1 MRSTRRGGS
10 RRRTGAGGRGPV
22 PGNRGAALTHLPV
35 AGTIAAMLDT
45 RTLRTDSLLLTT
57 AVIWGLAFTA
67 QRAGMDFVGPF
78 TYNAVRFALGAL
90 SLVPLLLIFRPDR
103 TGTED
108 EHRSQEPRTEEEWD
122 ARTGTEDQ
130 NGARTESLV
139 DVAARA
145 RRRNRLRFL
154 RDGVIAG
161 ALLFGGSSFQQVGLV
176 YTTAGKAGFIT
187 GLYVVIVPIAAAFL
201 GQRTDRGRWIGATLA
216 VAGLYFLSIT
226 ASFTIS
232 RGDFLVFL
240 CAFFFAAHV
249 LVLARFSRIWH
260 PLRLAAVQYLTTAL
274 LSLIVAAAT
283 EDMALASIAAAWL
296 PIVYGGVF
304 SVGVAYSLQII
315 AQREAHP
322 AHAAI
327 LLSLEGAFAALGG
340 FIVLGELLSP
350 RDLLGCAFMLAGMLA
365 SQSSTIFR
373 SARARRAGG
382 A

>member
-1 MRSTRRGGS
+1 M
-10 RRRTGAGGRGPV
+10 P
-22 PGNRGAALTHLPV
+22 ALTDAPA

-90 SLVPLLLIFRPDR
+90 SLVPLLLIFRPER
-103 TGTED
+103 TGTEDAHREQPAGTED
-108 EHRSQEPRTEEEWD
+108 EHRGRQ
-122 ARTGTEDQ
+122 AGTEDEA
-130 NGARTESLV
+130 GARTESLA
-139 DVAARA
+139 DAAARA

-161 ALLFGGSSFQQVGLV
+161 VLLFGGSSFQQVGLV

-201 GQRTDRGRWIGATLA
+201 GQRTDRGRWLGATLA

-226 ASFTIS
+226 ASFTIG

-260 PLRLAAVQYLTTAL
+260 PLQLAAVQYLTTAL

-283 EDMALASIAAAWL
+283 EDMALVSIAAAWL

-350 RDLLGCAFMLAGMLA
+350 RDLLGCALMLAGMLA

>member
-1 MRSTRRGGS
+1 
-10 RRRTGAGGRGPV
+10 
-22 PGNRGAALTHLPV
+22 
-35 AGTIAAMLDT
+35 MLDR

-67 QRAGMDFVGPF
+67 QRAGMEFIGPY

-90 SLVPLLLIFRPDR
+90 SLVPLLLASRPVDSAL
-103 TGTED
+103 
-108 EHRSQEPRTEEEWD
+108 RS
-122 ARTGTEDQ
+122 
-130 NGARTESLV
+130 
-139 DVAARA
+139 A
-145 RRRNRLRFL
+145 RRRNRYRFL

-201 GQRTDRGRWIGATLA
+201 GRRTDRGRWIGAVLA
-216 VAGLYFLSIT
+216 VTGLYFLSVT
-226 ASFTIS
+226 SSFTVS
-232 RGDFLVFL
+232 RGDVLVFI

-249 LVLARFSRIWH
+249 LVLARYSRIWH
-260 PLRLAAVQYLTTAL
+260 PLRLAVVQYLTTAL
-274 LSLIVAAAT
+274 LSLITAAAT
-283 EDMALASIAAAWL
+283 EDMVLTAIAAAWL
-296 PIVYGGVF
+296 PIVYGGMF

-340 FIVLGELLSP
+340 FLILGELLSP
-350 RDLLGCAFMLAGMLA
+350 RDILGSALMLAGMLA
-365 SQSSTIFR
+365 SQSSTVFR

>member
-1 MRSTRRGGS
+1 M
-10 RRRTGAGGRGPV
+10 
-22 PGNRGAALTHLPV
+22 
-35 AGTIAAMLDT
+35 AAMVDT

-57 AVIWGLAFTA
+57 AIIWGLAFTA

-78 TYNAVRFALGAL
+78 TYNGVRFALGAL
-90 SLVPLLLIFRPDR
+90 SLVPLLLVFRGDGGREADSANPAADAGA
-103 TGTED
+103 TGT
-108 EHRSQEPRTEEEWD
+108 
-122 ARTGTEDQ
+122 ARPI
-130 NGARTESLV
+130 
-139 DVAARA
+139 AAA

-187 GLYVVIVPIAAAFL
+187 GLYVVIVPIVAAFL
-201 GQRTDRGRWIGATLA
+201 GQRTDRGRWLGATLA

-226 ASFTIS
+226 SAFTIS
-232 RGDFLVFL
+232 RGDFLVFI

-260 PLRLAAVQYLTTAL
+260 PLRLAAVQYVTTAV
-274 LSLIVAAAT
+274 LSMIVALAT
-283 EDMALASIAAAWL
+283 ESVELASIARAWL
-296 PIVYGGVF
+296 PILYGGMF

-315 AQREAHP
+315 AQRDAHP

-340 FIVLGELLSP
+340 FLVLGEILSP
-350 RDLLGCAFMLAGMLA
+350 RDLLGCALMLAGMLA
-365 SQSSTIFR
+365 SQSSTIFKT
-373 SARARRAGG
+373 ARARPRG
-382 A
+382 

>member
-1 MRSTRRGGS
+1 MTDG
-10 RRRTGAGGRGPV
+10 
-22 PGNRGAALTHLPV
+22 V
-35 AGTIAAMLDT
+35 ATVTIAAMLDR

-67 QRAGMDFVGPF
+67 QRAGMEFIGPY

-90 SLVPLLLIFRPDR
+90 SLVPLLLASRPVDSAL
-103 TGTED
+103 
-108 EHRSQEPRTEEEWD
+108 RS
-122 ARTGTEDQ
+122 
-130 NGARTESLV
+130 
-139 DVAARA
+139 A
-145 RRRNRLRFL
+145 RRRNRYRFL

-201 GQRTDRGRWIGATLA
+201 GRRTDRGRWIGAVLA
-216 VAGLYFLSIT
+216 VTGLYFLSVT
-226 ASFTIS
+226 SSFTVS
-232 RGDFLVFL
+232 RGDVLVFI

-249 LVLARFSRIWH
+249 LVLARYSRIWH
-260 PLRLAAVQYLTTAL
+260 PLRLAVVQYLTTAL
-274 LSLIVAAAT
+274 LSLITAAAT
-283 EDMALASIAAAWL
+283 EDMVLTAIAAAWL
-296 PIVYGGVF
+296 PIVYGGMF

-340 FIVLGELLSP
+340 FLILGELLSP
-350 RDLLGCAFMLAGMLA
+350 RDILGSALMLAGMLA
-365 SQSSTIFR
+365 SQSSTVFR

>member
-1 MRSTRRGGS
+1 MAT
-10 RRRTGAGGRGPV
+10 V
-22 PGNRGAALTHLPV
+22 
-35 AGTIAAMLDT
+35 TIAAMLDR

-67 QRAGMDFVGPF
+67 QRAGMEFIGPY

-90 SLVPLLLIFRPDR
+90 SLVPLLLASRPVDSAL
-103 TGTED
+103 
-108 EHRSQEPRTEEEWD
+108 RS
-122 ARTGTEDQ
+122 
-130 NGARTESLV
+130 
-139 DVAARA
+139 A
-145 RRRNRLRFL
+145 RRRNRYRFL

-201 GQRTDRGRWIGATLA
+201 GRRTDRGRWIGAVLA
-216 VAGLYFLSIT
+216 VTGLYFLSVT
-226 ASFTIS
+226 SSFTVS
-232 RGDFLVFL
+232 RGDVLVFI

-249 LVLARFSRIWH
+249 LVLARYSRIWH
-260 PLRLAAVQYLTTAL
+260 PLRLAVVQYLTTAL
-274 LSLIVAAAT
+274 LSLITAAAT
-283 EDMALASIAAAWL
+283 EDMVLTAIAAAWL
-296 PIVYGGVF
+296 PIVYGGMF

-340 FIVLGELLSP
+340 FLILGELLSP
-350 RDLLGCAFMLAGMLA
+350 RDILGSALMLAGMLA
-365 SQSSTIFR
+365 SQSSTVFR

>member
-1 MRSTRRGGS
+1 
-10 RRRTGAGGRGPV
+10 
-22 PGNRGAALTHLPV
+22 
-35 AGTIAAMLDT
+35 MLDT

-90 SLVPLLLIFRPDR
+90 SLVPLLLVFRPAP

-108 EHRSQEPRTEEEWD
+108 G
-122 ARTGTEDQ
+122 GTEDEG
-130 NGARTESLV
+130 GAQTESLAE
-139 DVAARA
+139 VAARA
-145 RRRNRLRFL
+145 QRRNRLRFL

-161 ALLFGGSSFQQVGLV
+161 VLLFGGSSFQQVGLV

-201 GQRTDRGRWIGATLA
+201 GQRTDRGRRLGATLA

-226 ASFTIS
+226 SSFTIS
-232 RGDFLVFL
+232 RGDFFVFL

-260 PLRLAAVQYLTTAL
+260 PLRLAAVQYLTTAV
-274 LSLIVAAAT
+274 LSLVVAGAT
-283 EDMALASIAAAWL
+283 ENMALASIGAAWL

-350 RDLLGCAFMLAGMLA
+350 RDLLGCALMLAGMLA